1 MPKALVALDTDR
13 IKRYIFRSSSLKEIR
28 GASAILDKLNRQLM
42 PELMGGEVVYAN
54 GGSGLFVVDSTI
66 ANERIEAVQ
75 HLYQTTTHGATITG
89 AMVDIPQ
96 NREDVQVELMLLR
109 HRLRL
114 HKSFFR
120 DPVISVTHPLFR
132 YCSACGVGYGE
143 TETGTDSLC
152 RSCLGKRQEDAYI
165 KKDIARWIGEE
176 DSDPSVLWGR
186 LIRDL
191 TALNY
196 PFAKCN
202 RPEDFNELGN
212 VSSPSGYMGLIYADG
227 NGMGNEIERITKID
241 EFRRF
246 SEAVDTSIYDAVA
259 ETIATYLCPNG
270 STTLPFDILLLGG
283 DDLVMVTAADQA
295 IKAAMHIVERFGQL
309 TAERLGRPLTLSASV
324 TLSHVNYPIGPL
336 IHLADT
342 GLKFAKRE
350 ASRRRLGSQAVDSG
364 LINFLVVSSSNHL
377 DFGQYY
383 KEVLQSDD
391 GLETLVRTCRPY
403 TVSGMRRLLNDI
415 DAIRSLPRGKLEQ
428 LRSAVFK
435 SRRQGNLDAMMAVL
449 RLRNNQQR
457 EALLSL
463 GGDSPTEQV
472 YLPWIREHNRWVTRV
487 LDVVE
492 LLDFIH

>member
-1 MPKALVALDTDR
+1 
-13 IKRYIFRSSSLKEIR
+13 
-28 GASAILDKLNRQLM
+28 
-42 PELMGGEVVYAN
+42 
-54 GGSGLFVVDSTI
+54 
-66 ANERIEAVQ
+66 
-75 HLYQTTTHGATITG
+75 
-89 AMVDIPQ
+89 
-96 NREDVQVELMLLR
+96 
-109 HRLRL
+109 
-114 HKSFFR
+114 
-120 DPVISVTHPLFR
+120 
-132 YCSACGVGYGE
+132 
-143 TETGTDSLC
+143 
-152 RSCLGKRQEDAYI
+152 
-165 KKDIARWIGEE
+165 
-176 DSDPSVLWGR
+176 
-186 LIRDL
+186 
-191 TALNY
+191 
-196 PFAKCN
+196 
-202 RPEDFNELGN
+202 
-212 VSSPSGYMGLIYADG
+212 
-227 NGMGNEIERITKID
+227 
-241 EFRRF
+241 
-246 SEAVDTSIYDAVA
+246 
-259 ETIATYLCPNG
+259 
-270 STTLPFDILLLGG
+270 
-283 DDLVMVTAADQA
+283 
-295 IKAAMHIVERFGQL
+295 MHIVERFGQL

-403 TVSGMRRLLNDI
+403 TVPGMRRLLNDI